1 MLAAVMKGVGQVA
14 LEDVPEPAV
23 QKPTDVIVGVTA
35 TTICTSDVHIVDGYF
50 PPSPPFILGH
60 EFIGVVRAAGGAVTR
75 FKEGDRV
82 AVPPVP
88 FCGACD
94 NCRAGKYGQC
104 MHAAPFG
111 SGATWG
117 DIPGGLA
124 GYVRVP
130 HADSCM
136 MKIPDQITDE
146 QSLFVGD
153 MLTTGYFAADN
164 CALKPGDTLAVFGAG
179 PVGLCAV
186 HAARLSGL
194 SRVILIDMLENRL
207 ELGLKMGATDIINAA
222 EEDVLPRIMELTG
235 GRGVNAAIEAVG
247 HPAAVSAAAQSLGV
261 GGVLSV
267 VGLFPGNIDFPI
279 QTLLMKNATMKIGL
293 ASLDNMRRLMT
304 LVEAGKLDATPL
316 ITHQMPLADFERA
329 YDTFK
334 KKEDNIVKVVLKP

>member
-1 MLAAVMKGVGQVA
+1 MKGVGQVV
-14 LEDVPEPAV
+14 LEEVPEPVV
-23 QKPTDVIVGVTA
+23 QKPTDVIIKVTA
-35 TTICTSDVHIVDGYF
+35 TAICTSDVHIVDGYF

-60 EFIGVVRAAGGAVTR
+60 EFIGVVRAAGSAVTR

-82 AVPPVP
+82 AVPPLP

-94 NCRAGKYGQC
+94 NCREGNLGQC

-117 DIPGGLA
+117 NIPGGLA
-124 GYVRVP
+124 DYVRVP

-136 MKIPDQITDE
+136 MEIPAALSDE
-146 QSLFVGD
+146 QALFVGD

-164 CALKPGDTLAVFGAG
+164 CAMKPGDTLAVFGAG

-186 HAARLSGL
+186 HAARLSGP
-194 SRVILIDMLENRL
+194 SRVILIDILQNRL

-222 EEDVLPRIMELTG
+222 EEDVLPKIMELTN
-235 GRGVNAAIEAVG
+235 GRGVSAAIEAVG
-247 HPAAVSAAAQSLGV
+247 HPATVGAAVQSLGA

-279 QTLLMKNATMKIGL
+279 QTLLMKNASMKIGL

-316 ITHQMPLADFERA
+316 ITHRMPLADFEKA
-329 YDTFK
+329 YTIFE
-334 KKEDNIVKVVLKP
+334 KKEENVVKVLLEP